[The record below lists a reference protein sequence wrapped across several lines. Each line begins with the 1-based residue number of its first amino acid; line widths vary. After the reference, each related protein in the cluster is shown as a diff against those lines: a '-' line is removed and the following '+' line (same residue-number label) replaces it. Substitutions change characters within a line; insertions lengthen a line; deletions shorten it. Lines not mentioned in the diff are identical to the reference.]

1 MPNDT
6 EDRWKLLCEEAATEN
21 DARRLIELLQEIN
34 DLLEARRLRLRT
46 QRAGNESSD
55 TAAA

>member
-6 EDRWKLLCEEAATEN
+6 EERWKLLCEEAATEN
-21 DARRLIELLQEIN
+21 DTERLIELLKEIN
-34 DLLEARRLRLRT
+34 DLLEARRLRLHTRS
-46 QRAGNESSD
+46 AGNESPD